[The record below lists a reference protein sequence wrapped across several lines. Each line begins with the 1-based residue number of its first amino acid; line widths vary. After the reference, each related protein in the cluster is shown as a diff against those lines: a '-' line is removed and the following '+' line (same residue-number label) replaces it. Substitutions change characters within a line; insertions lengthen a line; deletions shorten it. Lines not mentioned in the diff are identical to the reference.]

1 MRQTEFQTMP
11 QTHKGPRGK
20 GIRTSRMAGTQAH
33 ASNLTMEHLARCFA
47 FQLELSEGAVV
58 RGGE

>member
-1 MRQTEFQTMP
+1 MP